1 MLVVCLEGCHGS
13 GKTEL
18 CRSFAESGFTV
29 LDEAFMDMPAYALHP
44 QSLLMETMWATQWF
58 RHVLEKASKLAPE
71 ERSRAVFVA
80 DRSPFSAV
88 FYSRRDG
95 ALLEPVIRSQIG
107 EIAEEA
113 GIHIITAH
121 LAVDPEL
128 LWSRIQSR
136 LKLEPFRVKYR
147 EGEREWMDTTQSWY
161 NGFDWDVTIDN
172 GSQSIAELLDLAVEA
187 IREASPHARRLLD
200 AASISVGSGSPASSV
215 RGPDGAFEA
224 SGSCEVSCAA
234 AAHNVTPVKRPAAQR
249 GGSSGSQ
256 TPSGRDSPAS
266 MGHAAAS
273 EHAIDFD
280 LAATAEDFE
289 GAH

>member
-1 MLVVCLEGCHGS
+1 
-13 GKTEL
+13 
-18 CRSFAESGFTV
+18 
-29 LDEAFMDMPAYALHP
+29 MDMPAYALHP

-58 RHVLEKASKLAPE
+58 RHVLEKASTLAPE

-128 LWSRIQSR
+128 LWERIQSR

-161 NGFDWDVTIDN
+161 DGFDWDVTIDN
-172 GSQSIAELLDLAVEA
+172 GSQSIPELLDLAMEA

-215 RGPDGAFEA
+215 RGSDGAFEA
-224 SGSCEVSCAA
+224 CVVSCAA
-234 AAHNVTPVKRPAAQR
+234 SAHNVTPVKRPVAQH

-266 MGHAAAS
+266 MGLAAAS
-273 EHAIDFD
+273 EQALDFD
-280 LAATAEDFE
+280 LAATADDFE
-289 GAH
+289 GEC